1 MIRYYAIV
9 VRQHLGIGGLIGV
22 GVLLMSAV
30 YFELAIQTAKTE
42 IQLQQATL
50 AGLQSELDQHPPVK
64 ARSYAEQIQAFR
76 AGFPLAS
83 TTEATIGQLIEAG
96 QKAGVAFENGKYE
109 PQSKC
114 AVDLAC
120 YQVNMPIK
128 ASYLQ
133 IKRLLAEVTNTL
145 PNAQLA
151 SISLRRNSPEEPLLD
166 ASLSIV
172 LYFRPD

>member
-1 MIRYYAIV
+1 MIRYYAIA
-9 VRQHLGIGGLIGV
+9 VRQYLGIGGLIGI

-30 YFELAIQTAKTE
+30 YFGITIQAAKTE
-42 IQLQQATL
+42 LKLQQAKL
-50 AGLQSELDQHPPVK
+50 VGLQSELDQYPPVK
-64 ARSYAEQIQAFR
+64 ARSYVEQIQAFR

-114 AVDLAC
+114 AVDLVC
-120 YQVNMPIK
+120 YQVSMPIK

-145 PNAQLA
+145 PNAHLV
-151 SISLRRNSPEEPLLD
+151 SISLRRNSPEEPLLE